1 MNKRVTDESFT
12 RHAEFRANS
21 YDPATRTFTAVIAT
35 STPVMRHDA
44 SGPFAEVLPAEA
56 FDLVAQSLPV
66 LDSHNTAT
74 VRATLGRTLSIRRDG
89 ASIVADMQLSSAEDV
104 APSGSASR
112 TAPYAASASA
122 TA

>member
-12 RHAEFRANS
+12 RHAELRANS
-21 YDPATRTFTAVIAT
+21 YDPATRTFSAVIAT

-44 SGPFAEVLPAEA
+44 SGAFAEVLPAEA